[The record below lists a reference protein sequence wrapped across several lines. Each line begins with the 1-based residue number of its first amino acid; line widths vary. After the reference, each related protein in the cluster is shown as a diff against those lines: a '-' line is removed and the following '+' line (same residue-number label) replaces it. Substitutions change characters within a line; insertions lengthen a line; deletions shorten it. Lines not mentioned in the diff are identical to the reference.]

1 MKKNADLIGFMISAL
16 FVMAFMT
23 TICITIICKI
33 DLSIWVIASLASAI
47 LSAIIGFA
55 VYEDK

>member
-1 MKKNADLIGFMISAL
+1 MKKNADLIGFMMSSL

-33 DLSIWVIASLASAI
+33 DLSIWAIISLASSI

-55 VYEDK
+55 VYED